1 MTHRNALNT
10 LELVTSVLYGFNAL
24 PAVHAPSRRMVTM
37 KVVSVALAIALVAS
51 PALAHQPY
59 QPIRESAERTALAA
73 AAEQDSFN
81 GRRTAFWA
89 GLALGIAGVTTAVLG
104 TTVYRVED
112 NSTGNAPPSAY
123 LACVAQKKDPV
134 YASNQ
139 CDGLKAKNVKLLAS
153 GAALGAVGA
162 VLMIAGA
169 HTSAELGPGVI
180 RVVHRIRF

>member
-1 MTHRNALNT
+1 MVST
-10 LELVTSVLYGFNAL
+10 LCPRSTRL
-24 PAVHAPSRRMVTM
+24 PRRMVTM

-51 PALAHQPY
+51 PALAQQPY

-73 AAEQDSFN
+73 AAEQDSSN

-123 LACVAQKKDPV
+123 LACVAQKKDPA

-139 CDGLKAKNVKLLAS
+139 CNGLNAKTLKHLPPAPAPGPLA
-153 GAALGAVGA
+153 A
-162 VLMIAGA
+162 
-169 HTSAELGPGVI
+169 
-180 RVVHRIRF
+180 